1 MSRYEQAFD
10 TDWDSLE
17 EEEAVDRA
25 YALGVAASL
34 GEYHPEELEAIRGE
48 ADTAYSRSLIDLA
61 FDQGKNES
69 KKAEAA
75 ADDDDAAIWEQ
86 LVAEEPVTFEPDDL
100 PTGDRTGLPEAIGVA
115 EALDL
120 QHLDRTEAI
129 ELPDFLGRE

>member
-1 MSRYEQAFD
+1 MSRYERAFD

-69 KKAEAA
+69 KKAEAE
-75 ADDDDAAIWEQ
+75 ADDDTDIWEE

-100 PTGDRTGLPEAIGVA
+100 PTGGRTGLPEAISVA